1 MSNTEIKDRLAERD
15 VIAVR
20 VSSAEMDGFF
30 QKRYDVPFDA
40 VAWVIAAGAAPR
52 LAKSGEKLSGE
63 FSAVVLKTGSFGLP
77 FRIPGLASADGL
89 SCEAAVEVLVAIDAG
104 DAGQLAEFVR
114 GIPAN
119 APRLVRE
126 DVRRRL
132 EVGLQ
137 RVVAALAK
145 KHPMATLLRPGEL
158 GDLNEDLGAGLEGE
172 LFRHGLLWKGLAGLP
187 AFVSQEFEEQVARD
201 RHEEAEIRKQEDVLL
216 RQQQQKEKVQQIAGR
231 LKDGDI
237 QAVIAQ
243 VQDPKLRDMLVLK
256 LVDQDLQNL
265 SPGELAEA
273 VGKWGDE
280 LVNTVGRF
288 FTAIAPED
296 AETKDDL
303 PAEKASEVWLAAGNL
318 AIAFDPAD
326 TSKPSREIRFDES
339 LRSVRVQTLPDGKFA
354 LAGTKRGIFVADVDG
369 KAATRFYPFPSDVKP
384 RGGANAAAIQGRWLF
399 ATHSEFGIARWD
411 MERPGQPGG
420 LLYHEMTREART
432 VRAVQP
438 GGDGLVYFAAGNGV
452 HRLDPENPGPAPTPL
467 LPASRLPV
475 TGLAIGNDNVY
486 ASTGSDDRFPR
497 KEGAILVWRKND
509 PTRGKEVVRRN
520 DPILTLNLAKIGSI
534 PFLLYATKDHCV
546 QARVI
551 GQNLEWPYEAGA
563 YSVTLVA
570 AASDLICGIDRSG
583 RYLLFW
589 KAANRNRADAVI
601 DVGRFTPHEVYDLFL
616 VREPL

>member
-15 VIAVR
+15 VVAVR

-40 VAWVIAAGAAPR
+40 AAWVSAPGAAPR
-52 LAKSGEKLSGE
+52 LAKPGEKLSGE
-63 FSAVVLKTGSFGLP
+63 FSAVVVKTGSFGLP
-77 FRIPGLASADGL
+77 FRIAGLASADGL
-89 SCEAAVEVLVAIDAG
+89 SCEAAVEALVAIDVD

-137 RVVAALAK
+137 RALASLAK

-158 GDLNEDLGAGLEGE
+158 GDLNEELGAALEGE
-172 LFRHGLLWKGLAGLP
+172 LFRHGLAWKGLAGLP
-187 AFVSQEFEEQVARD
+187 AFVSRDYEEKVARD

-216 RQQQQKEKVQQIAGR
+216 RQQQQKEKVQQIAGK

-237 QAVIAQ
+237 QAIIAQ

-326 TSKPSREIRFDES
+326 PSKPSREIRFDES

-354 LAGTKRGIFVADVDG
+354 LAGTKRGIYVADVTG

-438 GGDGLVYFAAGNGV
+438 GGDGLVYFAAGNSV
-452 HRLDPENPGPAPTPL
+452 HRLDPENPGPAPTTL
-467 LPASRLPV
+467 MPASRLPV
-475 TGLAIGNDNVY
+475 TGLAIGNENIY

-520 DPILTLNLAKIGSI
+520 DPILALHLAKIGSI

-546 QARVI
+546 QSRVI

-589 KAANRNRADAVI
+589 KAANRNRADVVI

>member
-15 VIAVR
+15 VVAIR
-20 VSSAEMDGFF
+20 VTSSELDGFWKK
-30 QKRYDVPFDA
+30 QYDIPFDA
-40 VAWVIAAGAAPR
+40 VAWVSAPSASPR
-52 LAKSGEKLSGE
+52 LAKPGEKLTGE
-63 FSAVVLKTGSFGLP
+63 FTAIVVKTGSFGIP
-77 FRIPGLASADGL
+77 FKIAGLASADDL
-89 SCEAAVEVLVAIDAG
+89 ACEASMEVFVALDAEN
-104 DAGQLAEFVR
+104 AGQVAEFVR
-114 GIPAN
+114 GIPSN
-119 APRLVRE
+119 LPRLVRE

-137 RVVAALAK
+137 RALAALAR
-145 KHPMATLLRPGEL
+145 KHPMAKLLRPGDL
-158 GDLNEDLGAGLEGE
+158 GDLNDELGAALEGD
-172 LFRHGLLWKGLAGLP
+172 LFRHGLVWKGLAGLP
-187 AFVSQEFEEQVARD
+187 AFLSRDYDEQVARE

-216 RQQQQKEKVQQIAGR
+216 RQQQQKEKVQQIAGK

-237 QAVIAQ
+237 QAIIAQ

-273 VGKWGDE
+273 VGKWGDD
-280 LVNTVGRF
+280 LVNTVGKF

-303 PAEKASEVWLAAGNL
+303 PAEKASEVWLAAGNM

-326 TSKPSREIRFDES
+326 TSKPSREVRFDES
-339 LRSVRVQTLPDGKFA
+339 LRSVRVQTLPEGKVV
-354 LAGTKRGIFVADVDG
+354 LAGTKRGIYVADAVG
-369 KAATRFYPFPSDVKP
+369 KGASRFYPFPSDVKP

-399 ATHSEFGIARWD
+399 ATHSEFGIARWNLD
-411 MERPGQPGG
+411 KPGQPGG

-452 HRLDPENPGPAPTPL
+452 HRMDPEDPGPAPTSL

-475 TGLAIGNDNVY
+475 TGLAVGKDNIY

-509 PTRGKEVVRRN
+509 PTRGREIVRRN
-520 DPILTLNLAKIGSI
+520 DPILALHLAKIGSI

-546 QARVI
+546 QSRVI

-589 KAANRNRADAVI
+589 KAANRNRTDAVV
-601 DVGRFTPHEVYDLFL
+601 DVGKFTPHEVYDLFL

>member
-15 VIAVR
+15 VVAVR

-40 VAWVIAAGAAPR
+40 AAWVSAPGAAPR
-52 LAKSGEKLSGE
+52 LAKPGEKLSGE
-63 FSAVVLKTGSFGLP
+63 FSAVVVKTGSFGLP
-77 FRIPGLASADGL
+77 FRVVGLASADGL
-89 SCEAAVEVLVAIDAG
+89 SCEAAIEALVAIDVD

-137 RVVAALAK
+137 RALASLAK
-145 KHPMATLLRPGEL
+145 KHPMVTLLRPGEL
-158 GDLNEDLGAGLEGE
+158 GDLNEELGAALEGE
-172 LFRHGLLWKGLAGLP
+172 LFRHGLAWKGLAGLP
-187 AFVSQEFEEQVARD
+187 AFVSRDYEEQVARD

-216 RQQQQKEKVQQIAGR
+216 RQQQQKEKVQQIAGK

-237 QAVIAQ
+237 QAIIAQ

-326 TSKPSREIRFDES
+326 PSKPSREIRFDES

-354 LAGTKRGIFVADVDG
+354 LAGTKRGIYVADVTG
-369 KAATRFYPFPSDVKP
+369 KAPSRFYPFPSDVKP

-420 LLYHEMTREART
+420 LLYHEMTREVRT

-438 GGDGLVYFAAGNGV
+438 GGDGLVYFAAGNSV
-452 HRLDPENPGPAPTPL
+452 HRLDPENPGPAPTTL

-475 TGLAIGNDNVY
+475 TGLAIGNENIY

-520 DPILTLNLAKIGSI
+520 DPILALHLAKIGSI

-546 QARVI
+546 QSRVI

-589 KAANRNRADAVI
+589 KAANRNRADVVI